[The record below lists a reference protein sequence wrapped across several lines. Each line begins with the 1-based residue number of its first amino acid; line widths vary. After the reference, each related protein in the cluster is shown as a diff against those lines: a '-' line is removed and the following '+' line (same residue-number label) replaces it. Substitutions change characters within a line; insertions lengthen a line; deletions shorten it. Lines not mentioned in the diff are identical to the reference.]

1 LQSIYDTIDRLK
13 KPLSFLFLNSHERT
27 VVNDMSTDLEK
38 EREETEKKGIVNL
51 FCVILT
57 FYFLD
62 N

>member
-1 LQSIYDTIDRLK
+1 
-13 KPLSFLFLNSHERT
+13 
-27 VVNDMSTDLEK
+27 MSTDLEK